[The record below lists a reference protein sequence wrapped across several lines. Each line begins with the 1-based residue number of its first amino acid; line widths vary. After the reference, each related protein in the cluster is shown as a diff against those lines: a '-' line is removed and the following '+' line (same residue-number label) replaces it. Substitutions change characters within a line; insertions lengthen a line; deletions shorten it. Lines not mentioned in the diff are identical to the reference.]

1 MLAGDL
7 AGHVCIPAN
16 FNAVACAHE
25 EHLISMTITSEIL
38 IIIAIIFVNAIFVLS
53 EMSVASSR
61 KLRLQQRINEGDKRA
76 NTALHLIENPNLF
89 LSTVQIGITLVGV
102 LVGAV
107 GGAMLSAPIRGL
119 LASVPSLTPYAEE
132 LALAIVVISVTFV
145 FLILGELV
153 PKRIA
158 LHNPERIAA
167 ILAGPMIFVSALFQ
181 PFVWILGKI
190 TDFVLKLLGIEP
202 GTEPPVTE
210 EEIQLLID
218 QGTQAGVFE
227 EAEQDMVEG
236 VFSLADQRVYSLMTP
251 RPDIVWLDV
260 ADSID
265 EIRQKLVES
274 NFSRFPVRQG
284 SLDAIVGIVRA
295 RDLLVQSLNNE
306 PIILKNLLKPAFF
319 VPETMFASRALEVLK
334 EKGTDMLLVIDE
346 FGALQGLLTINDIL
360 EEIVGE
366 MEFEEPQA
374 TQRQDGSWLL
384 DGMLEVDEFKEIFH
398 LPMLPHED
406 EYETLSGFVMVS
418 LGRLPQ
424 ATDRFEWHG
433 LKFEVMDMDGRR
445 VDKVLVT
452 TLTQR
457 PSTTE
462 ESNGKK

>member
-1 MLAGDL
+1 M
-7 AGHVCIPAN
+7 N
-16 FNAVACAHE
+16 
-25 EHLISMTITSEIL
+25 ITFEIL
-38 IIIAIIFVNAIFVLS
+38 IIIAIILVNAIFVLS

-61 KLRLQQRINEGDKRA
+61 KVRLQQRISDGDKRA
-76 NTALHLIENPNLF
+76 GTVLHLIENPNLF
-89 LSTVQIGITLVGV
+89 LATVQIGITLVGV
-102 LVGAV
+102 LVGVV
-107 GGAMLSAPIRGL
+107 GGATLSAPLSGW
-119 LASVPSLTPYAEE
+119 LASIPSLTPYAEE
-132 LALAIVVISVTFV
+132 LALTIVVIGITFV
-145 FLILGELV
+145 SIVLGELV

-167 ILAGPMIFVSALFQ
+167 ILAGPMLFVSILFR
-181 PFVWILGKI
+181 PFVWIFGKI
-190 TDFVLKLLGIEP
+190 TDFILKLLGIEP
-202 GTEPPVTE
+202 GNEPPVTE

-227 EAEQDMVEG
+227 ESEQDMVEG

-260 ADSID
+260 ADSIE
-265 EIRQKLVES
+265 EIRQKLAES
-274 NFSRFPVRQG
+274 DLSRFPVRQG
-284 SLDAIVGIVRA
+284 SLDAIVGIVKA

-360 EEIVGE
+360 EEIVGA
-366 MEFEEPQA
+366 MEIEEPQA
-374 TQRQDGSWLL
+374 MQRQDGSWLL
-384 DGMLEVDEFKEIFH
+384 DGMLEVDEFKEIFQ
-398 LPMLPHED
+398 LPVLPHED

-418 LGRLPQ
+418 LGRVPQ
-424 ATDRFEWHG
+424 PTDRFEWHG

-452 TLTQR
+452 TLPQR
-457 PSTTE
+457 PATPE